1 MDHTDLA
8 ILSALDKNSRATV
21 SEISKEVNLSTP
33 AVSERIRKLE
43 DAGIITQYTVKLNSH
58 KMNLKLTAFVFVTLK
73 GGASI
78 AQFRESINSY
88 PEVLECHHIAG
99 EYDYLLKVLLQ
110 DTQELERFISHR
122 LKGIFS
128 IQKTNTLVNLSTI
141 KSDLNRII
149 AL

>member
-1 MDHTDLA
+1 MDHIDLA
-8 ILSALDKNSRATV
+8 ILNLLDQNGRTSV
-21 SEISKEVNLSTP
+21 SEISRSVNLSTP

-43 DAGIITQYTVKLNSH
+43 ETGIIEQFTVKLNH
-58 KMNLKLTAFVFVTLK
+58 NKMNLKLTAFVFVTLK

-78 AQFRESINSY
+78 SQFRESMLSF

-110 DTQELERFISHR
+110 DTQELEQFISKR

-128 IQKTNTLVNLSTI
+128 VQKTNTLINLTTV
-141 KSDLNRII
+141 KSNLNRI
-149 AL
+149 AAP

>member
-1 MDHTDLA
+1 MDHIDLA
-8 ILSALDKNSRATV
+8 ILELLDQNGRATV
-21 SEISKEVNLSTP
+21 SEVSKSVGLSTP

-43 DAGIITQYTVKLNSH
+43 ESGIIEQFTLKLNPN
-58 KMNLKLTAFVFVTLK
+58 KMNLKLTAFIFVTLK

-78 AQFRESINSY
+78 AQFRQAMISY

-110 DTQELERFISHR
+110 DTQELEQFISNR

-128 IQKTNTLVNLSTI
+128 VQKTNTLINLTTV
-141 KSDLNRII
+141 KSNLNRI
-149 AL
+149 AAP

>member
-8 ILSALDKNSRATV
+8 ILHALDQNSRTTV
-21 SEISKEVNLSTP
+21 SEISKIVNLSTP

-43 DAGIITQYTVKLNSH
+43 EASIIEQFTMKLNH
-58 KMNLKLTAFVFVTLK
+58 NKMNLSIMAFIFVSLK

-78 AQFRESINSY
+78 PQFRESMHTF

-99 EYDYLLKVLLQ
+99 EYDYLLKVILK
-110 DTQELERFISHR
+110 DTQELEQFISNK

-128 IQKTNTLVNLSTI
+128 VQKTNTLINLSTI
-141 KSDLNRII
+141 KSNLNRIQTP
-149 AL
+149 